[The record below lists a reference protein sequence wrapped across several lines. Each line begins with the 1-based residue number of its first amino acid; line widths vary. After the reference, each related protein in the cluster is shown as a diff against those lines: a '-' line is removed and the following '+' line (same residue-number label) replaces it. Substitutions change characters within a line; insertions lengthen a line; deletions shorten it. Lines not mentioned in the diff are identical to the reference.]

1 MTAFAENMEG
11 LVSDIASSRENRQAW
26 LDDFRRDA
34 RAAARERRSF
44 VKSLQSEV
52 GEMLEEIRSDLQGA
66 RRAWQGRLTGTNSA
80 PDVAR
85 PRKRTRRSG

>member
-1 MTAFAENMEG
+1 MTSLTESMEG

-26 LDDFRRDA
+26 LDDFRGDA

-66 RRAWQGRLTGTNSA
+66 RRAWQGRLTGTNTA

-85 PRKRTRRSG
+85 SRKRTKRSR

>member
-1 MTAFAENMEG
+1 MTSLTESMEG

-26 LDDFRRDA
+26 LDDFRGDA

-52 GEMLEEIRSDLQGA
+52 GEMRQELSSDLEGA
-66 RRAWQGRLTGTNSA
+66 RQAWREMSGTPVA
-80 PDVAR
+80 PR
-85 PRKRTRRSG
+85 PSRSGKRTRRSR